1 MPDHIGCLEL
11 GAVKKSRGILCLLV
25 KEGILLLKSV
35 LYRCVHSGVIVF
47 LAGKQNVV
55 SGSCG
60 LVSLG
65 EHIVAARNDHMVD
78 IGKFLFQVFHRL
90 PVVRIVRLVVHILRN
105 HIGFQEILNASV
117 VVFVPGKDLVE
128 LPRRHESGR
137 IGDDGSVRI
146 QAVTG
151 NASAV

>member
-1 MPDHIGCLEL
+1 MPDHIGCFEL
-11 GAVKKSRGILCLLV
+11 GAVEKPRSILRLLV
-25 KEGILLLKSV
+25 EKWIFLLKGV
-35 LYRCVHSGVIVF
+35 FHRCVHSGVIVF

-128 LPRRHESGR
+128 LARRHESGR